1 MVIDF
6 KKTLKHLYVPK
17 TKPSI
22 VNVEKANYIAVRGS
36 GDPNDENSEY
46 KQSISLLFPVAYAI
60 KMSKKGDYKI
70 PGYFDFVVPPLE
82 GFWWQEGIN
91 GVDYANKQN
100 FKFVSLIRMPDFV
113 TNEVF
118 EWAVK
123 QVTEKKK
130 EDFSK
135 VEFFTYDEGEC
146 VQCMHVGPY
155 DKEPE
160 TVAKMHEYMISE
172 GYELDIN
179 ETRFHHEIYISDVR
193 KTLLEKLKTVI
204 RHPIRKKS

>member
-1 MVIDF
+1 
-6 KKTLKHLYVPK
+6 
-17 TKPSI
+17 
-22 VNVEKANYIAVRGS
+22 
-36 GDPNDENSEY
+36 
-46 KQSISLLFPVAYAI
+46 
-60 KMSKKGDYKI
+60 MSKKGDYKI
-70 PGYFDFVVPPLE
+70 PDYFDFVVPPLE
-82 GFWWQEGIN
+82 GFWWQEGIE

-179 ETRFHHEIYISDVR
+179 EMRFHHEIYISDVR
-193 KTLLEKLKTVI
+193 KTLPEKLKTVI

>member
-193 KTLLEKLKTVI
+193 KTLPEKLKTVI
-204 RHPIRKKS
+204 RYPIRKKS